1 MKKPIVEFVGT
12 FFLTFTVATAAVLGT
27 GALGTTGGSLAAFA
41 IAIVLAVMIYAGG
54 HISGGHFNPSVTLA
68 VFLRGRCPGSDLV
81 PYFVAQVAAAVVA
94 ALLAKS
100 IIAPA
105 LGAEAAKISAF
116 VPASS
121 GAVILAEFL
130 FTFALTWVVLNSA
143 TAKATEGNSFYGLA
157 IGGTV
162 LAGAITVGGISL
174 GAFNPAVT
182 TLLVVIGKL
191 GVADCWMHL
200 LPQVIASIA
209 SASLF
214 KLTHPEDR

>member
-1 MKKPIVEFVGT
+1 
-12 FFLTFTVATAAVLGT
+12 L
-27 GALGTTGGSLAAFA
+27 
-41 IAIVLAVMIYAGG
+41 
-54 HISGGHFNPSVTLA
+54 
-68 VFLRGRCPGSDLV
+68 
-81 PYFVAQVAAAVVA
+81 AAAVVA
-94 ALLAKS
+94 ALLAKHV
-100 IIAPA
+100 IAPA
-105 LGAEAAKISAF
+105 LAPEAAKIAVF

-121 GAVILAEFL
+121 AAVITVEFL

-143 TAKATEGNSFYGLA
+143 TAKATAGNSFYGLA

-162 LAGAITVGGISL
+162 LAGAITVGSISL

-191 GVADCWMHL
+191 AAADCWMHL

-214 KLTHPEDR
+214 KLTHTEDR